1 MLVSNEPLG
10 IIMKI
15 IRRLLGKYHRF
26 IKFAIVGGIGVP
38 INLGIL
44 YGLTE
49 SGLYYVASAISAI
62 VIALT
67 VNYLLNHY
75 WTFKKEG
82 NKSLIRGWCKYAI
95 VSSIG
100 DGIYL
105 GLMVLFVEIAGVYYI
120 LSALMAMGMVMLAR
134 YAVVSRLVW
143 RKQNINKPELESK
156 P

>member
-1 MLVSNEPLG
+1 
-10 IIMKI
+10 MKI
-15 IRRLLGKYHRF
+15 IRRLFTKYHRF

-49 SGLYYVASAISAI
+49 SGLFYVASAIIA
-62 VIALT
+62 VAIALT

-82 NKSLIRGWCKYAI
+82 NKSLIRGWCKYAV
-95 VSSIG
+95 VSGIG
-100 DGIYL
+100 DGVYL
-105 GLMVLFVEIAGVYYI
+105 GLMVLFVEIAGIFYI
-120 LSALMAMGMVMLAR
+120 LSALMAMGIVMFAR
-134 YAVVSRLVW
+134 YAVVSRFIW
-143 RKQNINKPELESK
+143 KKNINKPELESK